1 MAMNT
6 DNTTDMD
13 YQHATLPNS
22 GNSTPERPI
31 GPTPCARLEAT
42 KADIRRYTL
51 IAQGFENMLTTLRQ
65 SNAQDEDI
73 HLGKMLK
80 KRAYYENPRKNEPDH
95 FPQDQSQDQPQP
107 PRRIFRPELFSQR
120 PANPPPPLTQSGA
133 PHQEATTPG
142 KFPINGGCLQSSHD
156 ISDRNQSGF
165 QHFNDVEV
173 CVWGF

>member
-80 KRAYYENPRKNEPDH
+80 KRAYYENPRKNGKL
-95 FPQDQSQDQPQP
+95 FFVSSLKATP
-107 PRRIFRPELFSQR
+107 PGSPKMET
-120 PANPPPPLTQSGA
+120 PPPHPQKKSQPTKRKDEKGV
-133 PHQEATTPG
+133 
-142 KFPINGGCLQSSHD
+142 F
-156 ISDRNQSGF
+156 ISLPREKVF
-165 QHFNDVEV
+165 
-173 CVWGF
+173 